1 MVIRR
6 TFLPVFGGLLLVGC
20 ASLTG
25 VTGWK
30 ERTLTTPLKKEAAV
44 RAATV
49 ALAQIGTV
57 KFSDVPSGTIS
68 GECAQSVDASILISS
83 VDGKTIITLKSKLNV
98 SANSVVIETGDRENC
113 LNSLESALH
122 QQGV

>member
-1 MVIRR
+1 MVIGR
-6 TFLPVFGGLLLVGC
+6 TFLPVLGGLLLFGC

-49 ALAQIGTV
+49 ALAQVGRV
-57 KFSDVPSGTIS
+57 QFSDMPSGTVS
-68 GECAQSVDASILISS
+68 GECAQSVDASILISAA
-83 VDGKTIITLKSKLNV
+83 DGKTTITLKSKLNV

-113 LNSLESALH
+113 LNSLEAALH
-122 QQGV
+122 RQGI